1 MPDRKNGPGDERY
14 SSSRYARPPD
24 GEWAPETEQQRE
36 HGTEGLRPGTEGM
49 AGRDP
54 GTAGREPGTA
64 GPGRD
69 LGTARRDPAG
79 TAGRE
84 PGMAGPG
91 RDPGMA
97 GRDPETAGREAGMG
111 GYDPEM
117 AGREP
122 GMAGRDPE
130 MAGREPGMAG
140 RDPEMAG
147 REPGMAGSGQ
157 EPGMAGYDPETAGRE
172 PGMAGYD
179 PEMAGREASMTGR
192 GEPGL
197 GTPAAAPDAARMPDD
212 GLGAPSPGDLS
223 GREARTTEG
232 TAPDAWPATA
242 GDGAAGASSEAAAPL
257 LPHEETE
264 RWEERIRQL
273 AAGFVDRPRAAV
285 EEADR
290 ALEEIAARF
299 GEAVTRRRRSLRMS
313 WENGEEQ
320 SAGNETDTEQ
330 LRLAMRDYRD
340 LAERLLHG

>member
-1 MPDRKNGPGDERY
+1 
-14 SSSRYARPPD
+14 
-24 GEWAPETEQQRE
+24 
-36 HGTEGLRPGTEGM
+36 M
-49 AGRDP
+49 AGSDP
-54 GTAGREPGTA
+54 EMAGREP
-64 GPGRD
+64 
-69 LGTARRDPAG
+69 
-79 TAGRE
+79 
-84 PGMAGPG
+84 
-91 RDPGMA
+91 
-97 GRDPETAGREAGMG
+97 GMG

-122 GMAGRDPE
+122 GMAGRDS
-130 MAGREPGMAG
+130 
-140 RDPEMAG
+140 EMAG

-157 EPGMAGYDPETAGRE
+157 EPGTAGYDPETAGRE
-172 PGMAGYD
+172 PGMAG
-179 PEMAGREASMTGR
+179 REASMTGR
-192 GEPGL
+192 GESGL

-313 WENGEEQ
+313 WENGEER

-340 LAERLLHG
+340 LAERLLHS

>member
-1 MPDRKNGPGDERY
+1 
-14 SSSRYARPPD
+14 
-24 GEWAPETEQQRE
+24 
-36 HGTEGLRPGTEGM
+36 M
-49 AGRDP
+49 AGS
-54 GTAGREPGTA
+54 
-64 GPGRD
+64 
-69 LGTARRDPAG
+69 
-79 TAGRE
+79 
-84 PGMAGPG
+84 
-91 RDPGMA
+91 
-97 GRDPETAGREAGMG
+97 
-111 GYDPEM
+111 DPEM

-122 GMAGRDPE
+122 GMG
-130 MAGREPGMAG
+130 GY
-140 RDPEMAG
+140 DPEMAG

-172 PGMAGYD
+172 PGMAG
-179 PEMAGREASMTGR
+179 REASMTGR
-192 GEPGL
+192 GESGL

-313 WENGEEQ
+313 WENGEER

-340 LAERLLHG
+340 LAERLLHS